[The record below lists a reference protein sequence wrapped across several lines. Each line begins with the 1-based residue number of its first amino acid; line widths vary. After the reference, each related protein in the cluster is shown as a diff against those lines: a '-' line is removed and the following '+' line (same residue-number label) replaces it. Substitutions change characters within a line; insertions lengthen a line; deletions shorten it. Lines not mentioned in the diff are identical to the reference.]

1 MDPQP
6 RIKNLLH
13 TLSVIILHVL
23 GLMHQLRF
31 ILQSPDNCRGQEG
44 LGAEVGF
51 CSSTYWVMTLSLDIL
66 VCEMGPLMVLKCLAY
81 E

>member
-44 LGAEVGF
+44 LGGLRSDFA
-51 CSSTYWVMTLSLDIL
+51 L
-66 VCEMGPLMVLKCLAY
+66 PLTG
-81 E
+81 